1 MNRPAETAPG
11 QAEDDPANGTGFDGR
26 PSKSL
31 RKRQAL
37 AAQALG
43 TRLIALREKELQA
56 LDLPETLYDA
66 VVLAR
71 GLHSR
76 GGLARQRQYIGKLMR
91 DIDTA
96 AIEAK
101 LARQAEGP
109 AIDAEKLRRIE
120 QWRARLLAE
129 GSPALAE
136 LLQWRP
142 ALDRPRIELL
152 MMDAVSPRRTEA
164 QRTQAS
170 RALFRALR
178 EALD

>member
-1 MNRPAETAPG
+1 MTRPSETVPD
-11 QAEDDPANGTGFDGR
+11 QVEDGPADGAGFDDR

-43 TRLIALREKELQA
+43 TRLIALREKELLS

-91 DIDTA
+91 DIDTG
-96 AIEAK
+96 AIEVK
-101 LARQAEGP
+101 LAKRAEGP

-129 GSPALAE
+129 GSPALEA

-142 ALDRPRIELL
+142 TLDRQRIELL
-152 MMDAVSPRRTEA
+152 MMDAASPRRTEA

-178 EALD
+178 TALE